1 VEREMTEI
9 TLNDV
14 EIAIR
19 ILTEFLK
26 KQRQAEVLLRRM
38 GIGQRQIGMT
48 GLSFEQFVN
57 MAYQQ
62 VMEKKR
68 MAEEAE
74 AEVESEVTEEDLKR
88 MREIADKLLKSK
100 ESSVT

>member
-1 VEREMTEI
+1 MMEI
-9 TLNDV
+9 TLSDV
-14 EIAIR
+14 ETAIK

-26 KQRQAEVLLRRM
+26 KQREAEIVLRRL
-38 GIGQRQIGMT
+38 GIGQKQVGMS

-68 MAEEAE
+68 LAEEGE
-74 AEVESEVTEEDLKR
+74 GEVETELTDEELSR
-88 MREIADKLLKSK
+88 IREIAEKLKVK
-100 ESSVT
+100 TEK